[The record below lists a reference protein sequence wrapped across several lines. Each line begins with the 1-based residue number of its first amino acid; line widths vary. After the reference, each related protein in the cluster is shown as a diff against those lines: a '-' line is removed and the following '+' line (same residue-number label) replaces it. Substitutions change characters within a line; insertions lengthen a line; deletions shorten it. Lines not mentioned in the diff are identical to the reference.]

1 MIKIFNNAKVSEN
14 VEIGEFSVIG
24 KASRP
29 SFNVSLNRVEFSKK
43 LNPQDTVVSHGCY
56 IGAQVLIEEGVRI
69 GPNCIIESKCVIEK
83 GTTIGTNTLI
93 VHGSRILQGV
103 QIADDCVVGGFIAD
117 RTVIG
122 ERCRVL
128 GALLH
133 KQDDPY
139 LPWDDN
145 IEPSPTLGKNVFV
158 GVGAIVLGDVHISDN
173 VYICSGAIVTK
184 DIPSFNIVKR
194 INEVIPKSKWHG
206 KLKESIFWKE
216 LNEG

>member
-1 MIKIFNNAKVSEN
+1 MIKIFGNAKVSEN

-29 SFNVSLNRVEFSKK
+29 RFNVSLNRVEFSKK
-43 LNPQDTVVSHGCY
+43 LNLQDTIISHGCY
-56 IGAQVLIEEGVRI
+56 IGTQVLIEEGVRI

-83 GTTIGTNTLI
+83 GTVISSNTLV
-93 VHGSRILQGV
+93 VHGARILQEV
-103 QIADDCVVGGFIAD
+103 QIANDCVIGGFIAD
-117 RTVIG
+117 RAVIG
-122 ERCRVL
+122 EHCKVL

-145 IEPSPTLGKNVFV
+145 IEPSPTLGENVFV

-173 VYICSGAIVTK
+173 VYICSGAIVTR
-184 DIPSFNIVKR
+184 DIPSFNIVKG

-206 KLKESIFWKE
+206 KLKDSAFWKE
-216 LNEG
+216 LK